1 LLQFCQKLV
10 KDWSNICKKKNGPK
24 IGQKF
29 VKISAR
35 NPKHPE
41 KMMMM
46 MMMMMMKKK
55 IGGS

>member
-1 LLQFCQKLV
+1 VTIL
-10 KDWSNICKKKNGPK
+10 PK
-24 IGQKF
+24 IGQTLQKKMAENLAKICQKF

-35 NPKHPE
+35 NSKRPE
-41 KMMMM
+41 K